1 MRLIKAYTFTG
12 AMSSVLMFNMLLNA
26 AVPFETVIW
35 EGVTLSVWL
44 NACFMMAVF
53 ITAVVCVAS
62 PMLSTKKC
70 IPHVANAVSIAGA
83 VLIALVAQL
92 FPSTDAPQWVIVV
105 LPAFAAVMGIGSG
118 LQQTHMF
125 NICALWPEDMIIL
138 ASSSGGF
145 GGIYSF
151 AVFTI
156 LSNIF
161 SKSLSSQQSLVW
173 AQFAFG
179 MVVPLLNS
187 AIWFMLAPREVT
199 SRSLAKL
206 TDEQVN
212 VMEEGEVLVATK
224 KWHELLKANSLS
236 LFNAVFVLI
245 VSFSLFPGVVPLSFG
260 YSYTWTSVFIGL
272 WQVLDTVFRY
282 IPAFGW
288 FPKLNRTFWLLLV
301 LVRVVLFIPL
311 FVVPMRGNMLPEWAM
326 VIGFVLFVA
335 TNSVTATVMNH
346 DFIVRVDT
354 PADIKLTAGLLIAG
368 CNGGVF
374 LGSLIANLYTL

>member
-1 MRLIKAYTFTG
+1 MRLIKGYTFTG

-35 EGVTLSVWL
+35 DGVTLAVWL

-53 ITAVVCVAS
+53 ITAVVCVS
-62 PMLSTKKC
+62 LPMLSTKKC
-70 IPHVANAVSIAGA
+70 IPHIANGVSIVGA
-83 VLIALVAQL
+83 VLIALIAQL
-92 FPSTDAPQWVIVV
+92 FPSTDAPQWVIIV
-105 LPAFAAVMGIGSG
+105 LPAFAAVMGVGSG

-151 AVFTI
+151 TVFTI

-161 SKSLSSQQSLVW
+161 SISLSSQQALVW

-187 AIWFMLAPREVT
+187 VVWFVLAPREVT

-212 VMEEGEVLVATK
+212 VIEEGETLVAPK
-224 KWHELLKANSLS
+224 KWYELLKANSLS
-236 LFNAVFVLI
+236 LFNAVFVLV
-245 VSFSLFPGVVPLSFG
+245 VSFSLFPGVAPLSFG

-272 WQVLDTVFRY
+272 WQVLDTIFRY

-288 FPKLNRTFWLLLV
+288 FPKLNRNFWLVLV
-301 LVRVVLFIPL
+301 LVRAVLFIPL
-311 FVVPMRGNMLPEWAM
+311 FVVPVRGNMLPEWAM

-335 TNSVTATVMNH
+335 TNSLTATVMNH
-346 DFIVRVDT
+346 DFVVRVDT
-354 PADIKLTAGLLIAG
+354 PADIKLTSGLLIAG